1 MARRPDATA
10 RESLRLAQVYHTVLR
25 YLLDMAVDH
34 GPLAGVRRR
43 VQYWLHDVPQRP
55 VALGTAAKARLL
67 LQELG
72 PTYVK
77 VGQLVS
83 SQSQVLPEDWER
95 ELTRLQQN
103 VAPFPYEDVRRIVVE
118 ELGAPPEELYE
129 RFDKVP
135 LAAASLGQVH
145 RARVDGDEVVVKV
158 RRPGAAR
165 RVRADLGIMRN
176 LTRFLERQAG
186 WAREVGLASVVDEFG
201 KNVLGELDYYGE
213 AYNARRLAANM
224 LDVPGVTVPR
234 IYPQLSSAR
243 VLTMQFVE
251 GVKITNVGRFRAA
264 GLDLDALSQHFLE
277 ASVKQLLIDGFFHG
291 DPHPG
296 NVLVDTETSTVS
308 MIDLGMCGQLTLQQ
322 RFTLIQLVVVAR
334 RQDVT
339 AMAQVMRGLSTPF
352 RRLDETAYRRDFE
365 RRVGRFLDPESGAPM
380 VGAMSVGF
388 DVLRDNG
395 LRLDPAFT
403 LAVKA
408 MMQAEVIA
416 TTLQPAGGIL
426 SRGYEI
432 AEQMLKEQLTTE
444 RLSTAG
450 GERAESIML
459 ELVRRAQSV
468 PGLAQRWLDQ
478 EEPLQPARQEAAQL
492 DDRVTAGQ
500 ASRAQAVAAI
510 VLAGVL
516 VGTGIVATGSM
527 RPQWTWIQDLASLC
541 FVGALLGSVIFVFAV
556 LRRLRRHPDDR

>member
-55 VALGTAAKARLL
+55 VALGTATKARLL

-83 SQSQVLPEDWER
+83 SQSQVLPDDWER

-103 VAPFPYEDVRRIVVE
+103 VAPFPYEDVRRIVME

-129 RFDKVP
+129 RFDEVP

-234 IYPQLSSAR
+234 IYPEHSSAR
-243 VLTMQFVE
+243 VLTMQYVE
-251 GVKITNVGRFRAA
+251 GVKITSVGRFRAA

-277 ASVKQLLIDGFFHG
+277 ATVKQLLIDGFFHG

-352 RRLDETAYRRDFE
+352 RKLDEIAYRRDFE
-365 RRVGRFLDPESGAPM
+365 RRVGRFLDPDSRAPM
-380 VGAMSVGF
+380 VDAMSVGF

-459 ELVRRAQSV
+459 ELVRRGQSV

-478 EEPLQPARQEAAQL
+478 EEPLRPARQEAAQF

-500 ASRAQAVAAI
+500 ASWSQAVTSV

-527 RPQWTWIQDLASLC
+527 RPQWTWIQDLAALC
-541 FVGALLGSVIFVFAV
+541 FVGALLGSVIFVFSV

>member
-1 MARRPDATA
+1 
-10 RESLRLAQVYHTVLR
+10 
-25 YLLDMAVDH
+25 
-34 GPLAGVRRR
+34 
-43 VQYWLHDVPQRP
+43 
-55 VALGTAAKARLL
+55 
-67 LQELG
+67 
-72 PTYVK
+72 
-77 VGQLVS
+77 
-83 SQSQVLPEDWER
+83 
-95 ELTRLQQN
+95 
-103 VAPFPYEDVRRIVVE
+103 
-118 ELGAPPEELYE
+118 
-129 RFDKVP
+129 
-135 LAAASLGQVH
+135 
-145 RARVDGDEVVVKV
+145 
-158 RRPGAAR
+158 
-165 RVRADLGIMRN
+165 
-176 LTRFLERQAG
+176 
-186 WAREVGLASVVDEFG
+186 
-201 KNVLGELDYYGE
+201 
-213 AYNARRLAANM
+213 M

-234 IYPQLSSAR
+234 IYPEHSSAR
-243 VLTMQFVE
+243 VLTMQYVE
-251 GVKITNVGRFRAA
+251 GVKITSVGRFRAA

-277 ASVKQLLIDGFFHG
+277 ATVKQLLIDGFFHG

-352 RRLDETAYRRDFE
+352 RKLDEIAYRRDFE
-365 RRVGRFLDPESGAPM
+365 RRVGRFLDPDSRAPM
-380 VGAMSVGF
+380 VDAMSVGF

-459 ELVRRAQSV
+459 ELVRRGQSV

-478 EEPLQPARQEAAQL
+478 EEPLRPARQEAAQF

-500 ASRAQAVAAI
+500 ASWSQAVTSV

-527 RPQWTWIQDLASLC
+527 RPQWTWIRDLASLG
-541 FVGALLGSVIFVFAV
+541 FVGALLGSVIFVFSM
-556 LRRLRRHPDDR
+556 LRRLRRHPDGR

>member
-10 RESLRLAQVYHTVLR
+10 RESLRLAQVYHTVMR

-55 VALGTAAKARLL
+55 VALGTATKARLL

-83 SQSQVLPEDWER
+83 SQSQVLPDDWER

-103 VAPFPYEDVRRIVVE
+103 VAPFPYEDVRRIVME

-129 RFDKVP
+129 RFDEVP

-234 IYPQLSSAR
+234 IYPEHSSAR
-243 VLTMQFVE
+243 VLTMQYVE
-251 GVKITNVGRFRAA
+251 GVKITSVGRFRAA

-277 ASVKQLLIDGFFHG
+277 ATVKQLLIDGFFHG

-352 RRLDETAYRRDFE
+352 RKLDEIAYRRDFE
-365 RRVGRFLDPESGAPM
+365 RRVGRFLDPDSRAPM
-380 VGAMSVGF
+380 VDAMSVGF

-459 ELVRRAQSV
+459 ELVRRGQSV

-478 EEPLQPARQEAAQL
+478 EEPLRPARQEAAQF

-500 ASRAQAVAAI
+500 ASWSQAVTSV

-527 RPQWTWIQDLASLC
+527 RPQWTWIRDLASLG
-541 FVGALLGSVIFVFAV
+541 FVGALLGSVIFVFSV